1 MPGIFKT
8 FRSTYSPWEPRNWA
22 PYIRL
27 LVDNNTGAPVGIE
40 NFNANGAD
48 AIFTPVD
55 LTAAQI
61 AAPTA
66 AMVNDLNATYR
77 LNVSP
82 YTRYQ
87 SNGSALTP
95 LTESA
100 PDGTTMQ
107 GAVLQT
113 IPAGSPLQ
121 IVGVNSYLNIYAPWT
136 IQSSQG
142 VSVQGSVYVTTR
154 PA

>member
-8 FRSTYSPWEPRNWA
+8 FRSTVSPWEPRSWA

-55 LTAAQI
+55 LSAAQI

-66 AMVNDLNATYR
+66 AMVADLNATYR
-77 LNVSP
+77 LNVAP

-87 SNGSALTP
+87 SNGTSLSP
-95 LTESA
+95 LTENA
-100 PDGTTMQ
+100 PDGSTMF
-107 GAVLQT
+107 GSVLQT
-113 IPAGSPLQ
+113 VPPGSAQ
-121 IVGVNSYLNIYAPWT
+121 QVVGANSYLNIYAPWT